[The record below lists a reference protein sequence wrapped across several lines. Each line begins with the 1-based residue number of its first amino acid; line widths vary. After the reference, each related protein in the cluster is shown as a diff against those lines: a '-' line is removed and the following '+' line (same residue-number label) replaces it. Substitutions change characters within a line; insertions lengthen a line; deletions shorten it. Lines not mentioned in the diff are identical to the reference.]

1 MVVGQEEMTDSEII
15 QLLNEYNF
23 TNQEMSQIL
32 RDIKKRD
39 FESVLAYIEE
49 VRRSQGTWHD
59 NDREKMMEELRKRN
73 DMQKMEEERKERY
86 KQLLREKIAA
96 NRREQQ
102 VREEQENQTVTTEE
116 KPIQI
121 DAEVKVR
128 ILLGDN
134 QEIYLGFDT
143 NATLKDLYER
153 VASELGRTS
162 FELSVFGVG
171 SSVPISTKLIVDQFN
186 ARAVMLEMST
196 INN

>member
-1 MVVGQEEMTDSEII
+1 MVLSQEEMTDSEII
-15 QLLNEYNF
+15 QLLSEYNF

-32 RDIKKRD
+32 REIKKRD

-49 VRRSQGTWHD
+49 VRKNQGTWQD
-59 NDREKMMEELRKRN
+59 NDKEKMMDELRKRN
-73 DMQKMEEERKERY
+73 DMQKMEEERKEKY

-102 VREEQENQTVTTEE
+102 IREEQENQTTKTEE
-116 KPIQI
+116 KSIQI
-121 DAEVKVR
+121 DAEVKIR

-134 QEIYLGFDT
+134 QEIYLGFDN

-171 SSVPISTKLIVDQFN
+171 SSVPVSDKLIVDQFS
-186 ARAVMLEMST
+186 AKAVMLEMNSVS
-196 INN
+196 N